1 MQGLVEWFRGTD
13 PRVSLEARK
22 ARKKLP
28 FWASDALSL
37 AQGD

>member
-13 PRVSLEARK
+13 LRVSLEARK
-22 ARKKLP
+22 ARKKLS
-28 FWASDALSL
+28 FWVSDPRSL

>member
-1 MQGLVEWFRGTD
+1 MQGLVEWFRGMD
-13 PRVSLEARK
+13 PRVPLKARK

-28 FWASDALSL
+28 FCASDSRSL